1 MLLEPGLLKT
11 GPQGKYQELACT
23 GIQELAI
30 SRLLEIPGHFFLQ
43 RTKDPFPTVD
53 LCEMVTSESNCIGF
67 EAVQGTHSKVPFLN
81 SRKTWKEKELMALI
95 FSSRVPGYKKC
106 VGEKWLHSFS

>member
-11 GPQGKYQELACT
+11 GPHGKYQELACT

-30 SRLLEIPGHFFLQ
+30 TRPLEIPGHFFLQ
-43 RTKDPFPTVD
+43 GIKAPFPTVY

-67 EAVQGTHSKVPFLN
+67 EAVGGTHSKVPFLN
-81 SRKTWKEKELMALI
+81 
-95 FSSRVPGYKKC
+95 
-106 VGEKWLHSFS
+106 